1 MSHPPKTVKLFFPS
15 WRPKLAGGAT
25 DGLFFSFGGPKSW
38 LVSSTMGNIFA
49 PNLYQKVER
58 RPANVLAH
66 ANRGDR
72 AVRRRIL
79 GGLAPFY
86 MLSSDSVRKNRPLQE
101 YHGVIVLLHLHCGK

>member
-1 MSHPPKTVKLFFPS
+1 
-15 WRPKLAGGAT
+15 
-25 DGLFFSFGGPKSW
+25 
-38 LVSSTMGNIFA
+38 MGNIFA

-79 GGLAPFY
+79 GRLAPFY